1 MGSHLSVESEPTRG
15 TRIAVE
21 IPLHLPEAIDEELKA
36 NTYSGR

>member
-1 MGSHLSVESEPTRG
+1 MGSHLRVESELGHG

-21 IPLHLPEAIDEELKA
+21 VPVHPSEGIDEELKA